1 MLCSLLE
8 SPSIGGKQSPY
19 FGAVDGAAAS
29 ATLAEALPPLLRL
42 RPKRPAADGV
52 LILQGALLSC
62 AEARGLLD
70 GRGETATSRAA
81 LAASCGELA
90 AWAERHRASGHASLG
105 SGFRHAQARLAG
117 PE

>member
-8 SPSIGGKQSPY
+8 PPSIGGKQSPY

-70 GRGETATSRAA
+70 GRGEGCSRAA

>member
-70 GRGETATSRAA
+70 GQSLTATSRAA

-105 SGFRHAQARLAG
+105 SGWDAQARLAG

>member
-8 SPSIGGKQSPY
+8 SPSLGGKQSPY

-70 GRGETATSRAA
+70 GRGEGPTSRAA
-81 LAASCGELA
+81 LAACIA
-90 AWAERHRASGHASLG
+90 DAD
-105 SGFRHAQARLAG
+105 RLATST
-117 PE
+117 PFVA